1 MRSAVA
7 VLFLIL
13 ATTSV
18 VYADVKINR
27 ELYSN
32 VGEISESLTL
42 KGIDSYKN
50 DISILPAIVYES
62 ADFATEAN
70 GVSSIQRVI
79 NGRSVEGAFGSS
91 VESSG
96 RGLKGSMAAAAG
108 TSNLVSFDHEIATG
122 RLVSSSY
129 SRNSRTEEHAEFTNE
144 IYRSSIAATPTA
156 VFHGGA
162 GYGPLDTTTQSHI
175 VSHTV
180 EMWHNGK
187 YTNLDLTIDSY
198 RDEGLRPAYYSWA
211 AAASGATGGRGISQV
226 AASISA
232 GNFQIDVNILGT
244 SSELPPQRLQRHI
257 YPLVLDETIGP
268 VEGLFGDAEIN
279 QILDVLLRAGVSKN
293 LYMSYTIE

>member
-50 DISILPAIVYES
+50 DISISPAIVYES
-62 ADFATEAN
+62 ADFATESN
-70 GVSSIQRVI
+70 GVSAIRRII

-122 RLVSSSY
+122 RLVASSY

-144 IYRSSIAATPTA
+144 IYRSSIAATPAA

-162 GYGPLDTTTQSHI
+162 GYGPLDTTTQSNT

-187 YTNLDLTIDSY
+187 YTNLDLTIDWY
-198 RDEGLRPAYYSWA
+198 RDEGLRQAYYSWA
-211 AAASGATGGRGISQV
+211 AAASGAAGGRGISQV
-226 AASISA
+226 AASTSA

-257 YPLVLDETIGP
+257 YPLVVDETIGP

-293 LYMSYTIE
+293 LYMSYTIG